1 MPTLLTVQ
9 IGLDH
14 IVRESDIGERSAT
27 SIILNTIV
35 TGNRENRDSLHSNDA

>member
-14 IVRESDIGERSAT
+14 IVRESDIDERPPT
-27 SIILNTIV
+27 SVILNTIV
-35 TGNRENRDSLHSNDA
+35 TSNHENRDDDV